1 MYLVGME
8 LRGPEIMGS
17 SLRGGDGP
25 GNIVE
30 INTWVHLSTFPLS
43 LQGGDVSVHC
53 APTYL
58 EQYQGS

>member
-1 MYLVGME
+1 
-8 LRGPEIMGS
+8 MGS

-30 INTWVHLSTFPLS
+30 VNTWVHLSTFPLS